1 MNTLFNTS
9 NNSITQNIQNASVT
23 QNLKLGTFQPYDSQ
37 VPVPEFAE
45 TRIVKCLYQISSKSG
60 ERVRENVFVRIP
72 TSHITEDLI
81 CNEITKLAPYVL
93 TFLQDQEDLI
103 VKAAHKN
110 DETRIFTEYL
120 TLAKVIEALEL
131 KEAGARLNK
140 EKIELWFEAEIMSS
154 LAELFA
160 SKLGLALDSEE
171 SQDDEKVA
179 KLEMILNAY
188 KIKFCS
194 LASGKTFVKE
204 QDCESM
210 IEIIRKCEA
219 QNSSIGSRFIAK
231 LESMKMKKED
241 LLLAL

>member
-1 MNTLFNTS
+1 MNTLQNTS
-9 NNSITQNIQNASVT
+9 NTTQNT
-23 QNLKLGTFQPYDSQ
+23 TDLKPDLKLGTFQPYDSQ
-37 VPVPEFAE
+37 IPVSEFAE

-81 CNEITKLAPYVL
+81 CNEIMRLAPYVL

-140 EKIELWFEAEIMSS
+140 EKIELWFDSEIESA

-160 SKLGLALDSEE
+160 SKLGLDLDSEPQDF
-171 SQDDEKVA
+171 QDDEKIA
-179 KLEMILNAY
+179 KLQMILNAY

-210 IEIIRKCEA
+210 ISIIRKCEA
-219 QNSSIGSRFIAK
+219 DKTMIGSRFITK
-231 LESMKMKKED
+231 LENMKMKKED